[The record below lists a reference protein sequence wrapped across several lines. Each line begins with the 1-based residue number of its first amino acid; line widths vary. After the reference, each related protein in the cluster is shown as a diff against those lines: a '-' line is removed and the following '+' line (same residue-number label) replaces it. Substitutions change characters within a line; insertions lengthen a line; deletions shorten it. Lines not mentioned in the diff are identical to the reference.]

1 MKEKVSLIIQV
12 IFMFLTQLFF
22 LLMCLIQKEEV
33 LDILL
38 ILLLTS
44 TVLTVL
50 IALIN
55 VIFGVVIIFRG
66 RSAPFKFTIV
76 IKSILIPWYII
87 NFVIWALLIIGS
99 LNPFLMMAI
108 PLFLFISVC
117 FTYICMISTST
128 LNISY
133 IFNQVF
139 FKRNIKIN
147 GGIIISTVFQFIF
160 CLDIVGS
167 IMLPILVK
175 KQLSTN
181 L

>member
-1 MKEKVSLIIQV
+1 MKEKVFLIIQV

-33 LDILL
+33 LDLLL
-38 ILLLTS
+38 ILFLIS
-44 TVLTVL
+44 TVLTLLVAFL
-50 IALIN
+50 NIVFGIIN
-55 VIFGVVIIFRG
+55 IFKGRTKPFIF
-66 RSAPFKFTIV
+66 SMV

-133 IFNQVF
+133 IFNQFF

-147 GGIIISTVFQFIF
+147 SGIIISTVFQFIF

>member
-1 MKEKVSLIIQV
+1 MKEKIFTIIQT
-12 IFMFLTQLFF
+12 ISMYLLQIFF
-22 LLMCLIQKEEV
+22 LLACLFEDKANVFVVMFFVFIFITMIMV
-33 LDILL
+33 LLNI
-38 ILLLTS
+38 IS
-44 TVLTVL
+44 G
-50 IALIN
+50 IIS
-55 VIFGVVIIFRG
+55 IFKG
-66 RSAPFKFTIV
+66 RTNPFKFTIV
-76 IKSILIPWYII
+76 IKSILVPWYIV

-139 FKRNIKIN
+139 FKRNIRIN
-147 GGIIISTVFQFIF
+147 GGIVVGTIFEFIF
-160 CLDIVGS
+160 CLDIIGS
-167 IMLPILVK
+167 VILPIMLK
-175 KQLSTN
+175 RQLLTN

>member
-1 MKEKVSLIIQV
+1 MKGKVSLIIQV

-33 LDILL
+33 LDALL
-38 ILLLTS
+38 ILFLTS

-50 IALIN
+50 VALIN
-55 VIFGVVIIFRG
+55 VIFGVVNIFRG
-66 RSAPFKFTIV
+66 RSVPFKFTIV

-147 GGIIISTVFQFIF
+147 SGIIISTVFQFIF